1 MLPAVYPLW
10 QKGVSQ
16 EPDSLPQALDCV
28 AKLEGCT
35 GRGLFVPSK
44 GMMEGKTGGFHM
56 CDGEQGAGRV

>member
-10 QKGVSQ
+10 PKGVSQ

-35 GRGLFVPSK
+35 GRGLFIPSK